1 MSKRMKNR
9 TLYSIIILCQREHA
23 EPDPAVKMCSI
34 DSRPTMAPR
43 ANITLPLDGKIDIQ
57 DDSFNSNN
65 ATQANNLK

>member
-1 MSKRMKNR
+1 
-9 TLYSIIILCQREHA
+9 
-23 EPDPAVKMCSI
+23 
-34 DSRPTMAPR
+34 MAPR